1 MQDPDLPPPAVAVF
15 AYNRPRHLERC
26 LASLRSNPE
35 AAEST
40 GYFFLDG
47 PRSAADEPLVE
58 QVRRVALTSAIFRR
72 TIVMDRGSNLG
83 LSRNVIDGVTQV
95 LTAHPRVVVVEDDL
109 VVSPAFL
116 GYMSQALERYWTA
129 PSVFSVSGYNYP
141 RALLRSPSDYPYDAF
156 FVSRHMCWGW
166 GTWRDRWEQADW
178 EIGDYR
184 TVSQERPWRRSLE
197 QVGVDLPGMLAQYKG
212 GDIDSWAIRWTYA
225 HFANHAVC
233 LVPVR
238 SFVNNAGVDGSGIH
252 MAATGRYLH
261 HRLNCRTSLRLP
273 DQVYVD
279 PVIASAFMKT
289 ERRSLP
295 SRISRRLLCAMGLP
309 SVSLRP
315 APIVEAGPGC
325 CLDD

>member
-1 MQDPDLPPPAVAVF
+1 MQDTDLPQAAIAVF

-35 AAEST
+35 AAQST

-47 PRSAADEPLVE
+47 PRSESDEAPVAE
-58 QVRRVALTSAIFRR
+58 VRRVALTSGIFRR
-72 TIVMDRGSNLG
+72 TVITDRGVNVG
-83 LSRNVIDGVTQV
+83 LSGNIIDGVTQV
-95 LTAHPRVVVVEDDL
+95 LAVHPRVIVVEDDL

-116 GYMSQALERYWTA
+116 GYMNQALERYWKSS
-129 PSVFSVSGYNYP
+129 SVFSVSGYNYP
-141 RALLRSPSDYPYDAF
+141 RALLRAPTDFAYDAF

-184 TVSQERPWRRSLE
+184 TVSRDRSWKRSFE
-197 QVGVDLPGMLAQYKG
+197 QVGIDLPGMLAQYKG
-212 GDIDSWAIRWTYA
+212 GTIDSWAIRWTYA

-238 SFVNNAGVDGSGIH
+238 SFVNNAGADGSGRH
-252 MAATGRYLH
+252 MAASGRYLH
-261 HRLNCRTSLRLP
+261 RRLNCARNLCLP
-273 DQVYVD
+273 GQVYVD
-279 PVIASAFMKT
+279 PVIASAFMRT
-289 ERRSLP
+289 ERRSLV
-295 SRISRRLLCAMGLP
+295 SRISRRVLRMVGLP
-309 SVSLRP
+309 SASWRP
-315 APIVEAGPGC
+315 APVVETGPRC